1 MTRSSRTA
9 AFTGGLW
16 MALLQACASLP
27 APEPSPEVPAIVISG
42 IEIRNELPYPVT
54 DVMIRVPAT
63 GGFAGCGNILPR
75 SQCTNR
81 FENIDYR
88 SDAVVITWKE
98 RGQPQETGEFR
109 ITRPEAAEPAAAF
122 RLQVILFAPGEA
134 GARLAPVGEDGSTTR

>member
-1 MTRSSRTA
+1 MT
-9 AFTGGLW
+9 
-16 MALLQACASLP
+16 LLQACTSLP
-27 APEPSPEVPAIVISG
+27 APEPTPEVPAIVISG

-75 SQCTNR
+75 SQCVNR

-122 RLQVILFAPGEA
+122 RVQVILFAPGEA
-134 GARLAPVGEDGSTTR
+134 GARLVPVGEDRSTTR